1 MHENYKVMI
10 YVTNEYGRFKSLLGN
25 REVTETR
32 VNNIKNSIETIG
44 YISSPVIVNEKM
56 EVIDGQGRLEALK
69 RLKMPVEYRII
80 PGLTVNDCQALNLKN
95 GGWSV
100 GDFVKS
106 YADLGDATYINM
118 MRLKKQYGFSYTIIL
133 SIATGKAHGG
143 HRTNMLRDKQFS
155 LTAEDVVR
163 LDNTLKFLSELK
175 DVQKTIGGRSAV
187 FYTKLAWIYTQ
198 PGVDTNR
205 LRYSVRKYASEIREA
220 SQDMTF
226 LNDVSKV
233 YNKGISKDKWRSFSF
248 EWSVKK

>member
-1 MHENYKVMI
+1 
-10 YVTNEYGRFKSLLGN
+10 
-25 REVTETR
+25 
-32 VNNIKNSIETIG
+32 
-44 YISSPVIVNEKM
+44 
-56 EVIDGQGRLEALK
+56 
-69 RLKMPVEYRII
+69 
-80 PGLTVNDCQALNLKN
+80 
-95 GGWSV
+95 
-100 GDFVKS
+100 
-106 YADLGDATYINM
+106 
-118 MRLKKQYGFSYTIIL
+118 
-133 SIATGKAHGG
+133 
-143 HRTNMLRDKQFS
+143 MLRDKQFS